1 MRPVTARG
9 FRDVLPA
16 EAAERERVTRAIADT
31 FASWGY
37 GLVETPVAEDLAAL
51 EAAAGPLEGTAFRLI
66 DLDGRLLALRP
77 DMTVPIARLVA
88 SRLRDVAGP
97 HRFRYAA
104 EVFREHE
111 SLRGQARQFTQVGIE
126 LIGEGGPTADAEMV
140 SLLVAALDAAG
151 VPEFTV
157 AIGTVAVLHA
167 IAAAAT
173 DAPAGWGEAV
183 LAAAHDR
190 NLVGLDALA
199 AQAGSPAVASALSAV
214 PRIRGGAEAIAA
226 ARAATAGLGCEPA
239 LDELAAAWALL
250 EASGAASRVLVD
262 FSVMRSFDYY
272 TGLVAEAYAPGV
284 GLPLGGGGRYDGV
297 LAAFDAPAPAAGFA
311 LGLERIMIALMEQ
324 GAAVEVRALDA
335 VLGGDAGAALALAV
349 QLREAGWRVA
359 LSQRS
364 GIELVREAERL
375 GAAEALLVSEGQLA
389 VRLDRAGEAA
399 LPLEMPV
406 PYPPTST
413 WAEPTPG
420 APRLGGER
428 P

>member
-1 MRPVTARG
+1 MRPITARG

-16 EAAERERVTRAIADT
+16 EAGERESVSRAIADT

-51 EAAAGPLEGTAFRLI
+51 EAAAGPLQGTAFRLI

-88 SRLRDVAGP
+88 SRLRGAAGP

-111 SLRGQARQFTQVGIE
+111 SLRGQARQFTQVGVE
-126 LIGEGGPTADAEMV
+126 LIGEGGPAADAEMV

-167 IAAAAT
+167 IVAAAE
-173 DAPAGWGEAV
+173 APAEWERAV
-183 LAAAHDR
+183 LSAAHDR
-190 NLVGLDALA
+190 NLVGLDTLA
-199 AQAGSPAVASALSAV
+199 AQAGSPAVASALSTV

-226 ARAATAGLGCEPA
+226 CRDVTVGLGCEAA
-239 LDELAAAWALL
+239 LDELAATWTLL
-250 EASGAASRVLVD
+250 EASGAATRVVVD

-297 LAAFDAPAPAAGFA
+297 LAAYDAPAPAAGFA
-311 LGLERIMIALMEQ
+311 LGLERVMIALMEQ
-324 GAAVEVRALDA
+324 GAGVAVRKLDA
-335 VLGGDAGAALALAV
+335 VLGGDAGAALTLARAL
-349 QLREAGWRVA
+349 RDAGWVVA
-359 LSQRS
+359 LSQRQ
-364 GIELVREAERL
+364 GVELVREAERL
-375 GAAEALLVSEGQLA
+375 GAAEALLALVGGGA
-389 VRLDRAGEAA
+389 VRLDRAGEPA
-399 LPLEMPV
+399 LPLETPV

-413 WAEPTPG
+413 WAEPAPG
-420 APRLGGER
+420 APSLGGER